1 MGRCRVVVVSIPW
14 NHNGCNM
21 FQEYLFLEAS
31 GYLRCVAEWSFFT
44 NHAQALVCIA
54 QDPGVRLR
62 DVATVLGVTE
72 RRAFDIVNDL
82 VEAGYV
88 EKEKDGR
95 RNLYRIRTQ
104 LPLRRP
110 IGKEPTIGEVLG
122 MLVDVD
128 DRAIHSGKSQ

>member
-1 MGRCRVVVVSIPW
+1 M
-14 NHNGCNM
+14 
-21 FQEYLFLEAS
+21 
-31 GYLRCVAEWSFFT
+31 
-44 NHAQALVCIA
+44 
-54 QDPGVRLR
+54 RLR
-62 DVATVLGVTE
+62 DVGTVLGVTE

-82 VEAGYV
+82 IEAGYV

-104 LPLRRP
+104 LPLRRT

>member
-1 MGRCRVVVVSIPW
+1 M
-14 NHNGCNM
+14 
-21 FQEYLFLEAS
+21 
-31 GYLRCVAEWSFFT
+31 
-44 NHAQALVCIA
+44 
-54 QDPGVRLR
+54 
-62 DVATVLGVTE
+62 LGVTE

-82 VEAGYV
+82 IEAGYV

-104 LPLRRP
+104 LPPRRP

-128 DRAIHSGKSQ
+128 DRAIHSGKSE